1 VSYYRVE
8 RQNDDDKRHT
18 IMSRKLKTEVK
29 KYEDDMLASFENEE
43 WQPVANLDEEIARYA
58 ASAAATLTKDKRIN
72 IRLSSRDLEDIQMR
86 AAEEGMPY
94 QTLIASI
101 VHKYASGRLVET
113 ISRPTKRSTGRA
125 NKLRAG

>member
-1 VSYYRVE
+1 M
-8 RQNDDDKRHT
+8 N
-18 IMSRKLKTEVK
+18 RKTKTEEK
-29 KYEDDMLASFENEE
+29 KYEEDISTSYERGE
-43 WQPVANLDEEIARYA
+43 WKSIGNLDEEIANYA
-58 ASAAATLTKDKRIN
+58 SSAAATLTKDKRIN

-113 ISRPTKRSTGRA
+113 VPRPTKRSTARA
-125 NKLRAG
+125 KKLRAG

>member
-1 VSYYRVE
+1 
-8 RQNDDDKRHT
+8 
-18 IMSRKLKTEVK
+18 MSKKIKSEDK
-29 KYEDDMLASFENEE
+29 KYEDDILASYESGE
-43 WQPVANLDEEIARYA
+43 WQSVTNLDDEIARYA
-58 ASAAATLTKDKRIN
+58 SSAAATLIKDRRIN

-113 ISRPTKRSTGRA
+113 ASRPTKRSTGRA
-125 NKLRAG
+125 KKLRVG

>member
-1 VSYYRVE
+1 
-8 RQNDDDKRHT
+8 
-18 IMSRKLKTEVK
+18 MSRKMKTEDK
-29 KYEDDMLASFENEE
+29 KYGDDILSSYESGE
-43 WQPVANLDEEIARYA
+43 WKSVANLDDEIARYA
-58 ASAAATLTKDKRIN
+58 SSAAATLTKDKRIN

-113 ISRPTKRSTGRA
+113 ATRSTKRSTGRA